1 MTVSLYLVLKFIHVM
16 AAITAVGAN
25 ITYAIWIVRA
35 RSDTEHAGFALRGV
49 KFIDDRIAN
58 PAYGVL
64 LLTGL
69 LMLVVGRTALTTFWV
84 IAALVL
90 FAILVVI
97 GIGFYSPTLRDQIK
111 LLGDGAGEAAS
122 AAFMRLGRRGQ
133 ILGQAMGLVVV
144 LIVVLMVFKPT
155 L

>member
-1 MTVSLYLVLKFIHVM
+1 MSFFYLLLKFVHIM
-16 AAITAVGAN
+16 SAITAVGAN

-35 RSDTEHAGFALRGV
+35 HAETEHTGFALKGI

-69 LMLVVGRTALTTFWV
+69 LMLLVGHISITTLWV
-84 IAALVL
+84 AVALVL
-90 FAILVVI
+90 FAVLIVI
-97 GIGFYSPTLRDQIK
+97 GLGFYTPTLRDQIK
-111 LLGDGAGEAAS
+111 VLGAGAGDVAS
-122 AAFMRLGRRGQ
+122 TEFARLGRRGR
-133 ILGQAMGLVVV
+133 ILGMASGLVVV
-144 LIVVLMVFKPT
+144 LIVVMMVFQPH

>member
-1 MTVSLYLVLKFIHVM
+1 MFSLYLVLKFIHVM

-25 ITYAIWIVRA
+25 VTYAIWIVRA
-35 RSDTEHAGFALRGV
+35 RSDPEHAGFALRGI

-64 LLTGL
+64 LVSGL
-69 LMLVVGRTALTTFWV
+69 IMLAAGHIALTTLWV
-84 IAALVL
+84 LAALVL

-97 GIGFYSPTLRDQIK
+97 GVGFYSPTLRDQIK
-111 LLGDGAGEAAS
+111 LLGDGAGDAAS
-122 AAFMRLGRRGQ
+122 AAFTRLGRRGQ
-133 ILGQAMGLVVV
+133 VLGQAMGLVVV
-144 LIVVLMVFKPT
+144 VIVVLMVFKPT